1 MADSFW
7 SSTLADFRDRIASA
21 SPTPSGGSVAAVS
34 AAFALGLVVMVL
46 EITRKGAVTE
56 DTEDAE
62 QAAALDPLLAAARP
76 LLDRLGAHA
85 DRDAAAYASFMAAS
99 ALSKGSDEEKAVRR
113 RRMQE
118 ALTAATESPLAAA
131 RDIAA
136 ALALAVQAADRC
148 KKPILSDLATG
159 VDLLAASLTAVLRNV
174 DVNLQGLSDTVYQ
187 ERLREERA
195 ALAAAG
201 AQHAAAALATID
213 ARTRPLEE
221 KLP

>member
-1 MADSFW
+1 MTDSFW
-7 SSTLADFRDRIASA
+7 SWTLAEFRDRVASA
-21 SPTPSGGSVAAVS
+21 SPQPSGGPVAAVS

-46 EITRKGAVTE
+46 EITRKGA
-56 DTEDAE
+56 DAG

-76 LLDRLGAHA
+76 RLERLGAHA
-85 DRDAAAYASFMAAS
+85 DRDAAAYTAFMAAS
-99 ALSKGSDEEKAVRR
+99 ALPQESDEEKAVRR
-113 RRMQE
+113 RRRQE

-136 ALALAVQAADRC
+136 ALGLAVQAADLS
-148 KKPILSDLATG
+148 KVPVLSDLATG
-159 VDLLAASLTAVLRNV
+159 IDLLAASLTAVLRNV

-201 AQHAAAALATID
+201 AQHAAALATID
-213 ARTRPLEE
+213 ARRHGFRSPDRRRP
-221 KLP
+221 